1 MAPVPGSSGIG
12 PITRAAGPGLDK
24 LRGVDGARATL
35 AARAGRWAALAAAVV
50 VVIAIGLGVVGARL
64 GPPLPAPTVAA
75 PSVGPAS
82 TVPSPPLRRVIV
94 DPLTHRLQVEQ
105 YLVGELPGK
114 PFSWSDPT
122 STKGMF
128 TEAVIGGVES
138 DPGYRAG
145 ENLPPSIVVADLEPA
160 AVIEG
165 DLAGTARGVAAEFA
179 QRIFRTLGDLAVS
192 DIRSDD
198 PTTIGDYP
206 AQWAHANLTGTL
218 TGGVQER
225 IGLSVLLV
233 TLPNGR
239 HYAFME
245 VKPDRPNATPYF
257 AAIDEAAAS
266 LRAA

>member
-1 MAPVPGSSGIG
+1 M
-12 PITRAAGPGLDK
+12 
-24 LRGVDGARATL
+24 
-35 AARAGRWAALAAAVV
+35 
-50 VVIAIGLGVVGARL
+50 
-64 GPPLPAPTVAA
+64 
-75 PSVGPAS
+75 
-82 TVPSPPLRRVIV
+82 
-94 DPLTHRLQVEQ
+94 
-105 YLVGELPGK
+105 
-114 PFSWSDPT
+114 
-122 STKGMF
+122 
-128 TEAVIGGVES
+128 
-138 DPGYRAG
+138 
-145 ENLPPSIVVADLEPA
+145 
-160 AVIEG
+160 
-165 DLAGTARGVAAEFA
+165 AAEFA

-206 AQWAHANLTGTL
+206 AQWAHANLTGNL

-239 HYAFME
+239 HFAFME

>member
-1 MAPVPGSSGIG
+1 M
-12 PITRAAGPGLDK
+12 
-24 LRGVDGARATL
+24 DGARATL

-145 ENLPPSIVVADLEPA
+145 ENLPPSIVLADMEPA
-160 AVIEG
+160 A
-165 DLAGTARGVAAEFA
+165 DA
-179 QRIFRTLGDLAVS
+179 
-192 DIRSDD
+192 
-198 PTTIGDYP
+198 
-206 AQWAHANLTGTL
+206 
-218 TGGVQER
+218 
-225 IGLSVLLV
+225 
-233 TLPNGR
+233 
-239 HYAFME
+239 
-245 VKPDRPNATPYF
+245 
-257 AAIDEAAAS
+257 
-266 LRAA
+266 RAAPPAPPPVSQRT

>member
-1 MAPVPGSSGIG
+1 MLAEAQ
-12 PITRAAGPGLDK
+12 TD
-24 LRGVDGARATL
+24 ARA
-35 AARAGRWAALAAAVV
+35 V
-50 VVIAIGLGVVGARL
+50 
-64 GPPLPAPTVAA
+64 
-75 PSVGPAS
+75 
-82 TVPSPPLRRVIV
+82 
-94 DPLTHRLQVEQ
+94 
-105 YLVGELPGK
+105 
-114 PFSWSDPT
+114 
-122 STKGMF
+122 
-128 TEAVIGGVES
+128 
-138 DPGYRAG
+138 
-145 ENLPPSIVVADLEPA
+145 
-160 AVIEG
+160 VIEG

-239 HYAFME
+239 HFAFIE